1 MRRRPLS
8 AVVDKA
14 LIGLGLGTAGKTLV
28 VGLSGGADSV
38 ALTDALATLARKR
51 GFRLVAA
58 HLDHGLRSESA
69 ADAAFCA
76 DLAERLGV
84 PIRLGR
90 GDVKGRA
97 RVEKRGLEDAA
108 RRERYQFLRAVR
120 DEEGAAA
127 IAVAHT
133 RDDQAETLLLRLL
146 RGSGSRGLAAMRPRA
161 GHVVRPLLQV
171 SRLDVLA
178 HLAERGLPW
187 REDATNADSAFLR
200 NRIRRELIPYL
211 ESRFNPRIHETL
223 ARAAGLLADEDD
235 TLEAQAARLSATTA
249 RRDGDGVVLARAG
262 LRDAPRALAR
272 RVVRRALAETGGLRE
287 VSALHVERL
296 LDLSASPAPSG
307 RSLALP
313 GGRVAHFR
321 FDEVRVG
328 PRTRGRGRFAY
339 PLQVPGR
346 VELPGGWALEVL
358 SEPGPAAS
366 NPETA
371 LVAAP
376 SGEPLL
382 VRTRR
387 PGDRVSWGGREVSL
401 KRFLMERRVP
411 ADERESLP
419 LVAAGSR
426 VLWVAGQP
434 SEARA
439 GDRWLGLRL
448 LAPKS
453 SESGAERGTA
463 VPSPYVGR
471 DRVGG
476 R

>member
-108 RRERYQFLRAVR
+108 RRERYAFLGAVM
-120 DEEGAAA
+120 DEEGAVA

-146 RGSGSRGLAAMRPRA
+146 RGSGSRGLGAMRPRA

-187 REDATNADSAFLR
+187 REDATNADPAFLR

-463 VPSPYVGR
+463 FPPPYVGE
-471 DRVGG
+471 DRRGG

>member
-1 MRRRPLS
+1 
-8 AVVDKA
+8 
-14 LIGLGLGTAGKTLV
+14 
-28 VGLSGGADSV
+28 
-38 ALTDALATLARKR
+38 
-51 GFRLVAA
+51 
-58 HLDHGLRSESA
+58 
-69 ADAAFCA
+69 
-76 DLAERLGV
+76 
-84 PIRLGR
+84 
-90 GDVKGRA
+90 
-97 RVEKRGLEDAA
+97 
-108 RRERYQFLRAVR
+108 
-120 DEEGAAA
+120 
-127 IAVAHT
+127 
-133 RDDQAETLLLRLL
+133 
-146 RGSGSRGLAAMRPRA
+146 MRPRA

-171 SRLDVLA
+171 SRRDVLA

-187 REDATNADSAFLR
+187 REDATNADPAFLR
-200 NRIRRELIPYL
+200 NRVRQELIPYL
-211 ESRFNPRIHETL
+211 ESRFNPRIRETL
-223 ARAAGLLADEDD
+223 ARAAVLLADEDD
-235 TLEAQAARLSATTA
+235 TLEAQAARLSATLA
-249 RRDGDGVVLARAG
+249 RHDGDGVVLARNA
-262 LRDAPRALAR
+262 LRDAPRARAR
-272 RVVRRALAETGGLRE
+272 RVVRRALSETGGLRE

-321 FDEVRVG
+321 FDDVRVGPTAPMGSGG
-328 PRTRGRGRFAY
+328 PRTRGGGFAY

-346 VELPGGWALEVL
+346 VELPGGWALEAL
-358 SEPGPAAS
+358 SEPGPPVS

-401 KRFLMERRVP
+401 KRFLMQRRVP

-426 VLWVAGQP
+426 VLWVPGQP

-453 SESGAERGTA
+453 SESGAEHA
-463 VPSPYVGR
+463 SAFPSPDVGR